1 MSDVYRVDAE
11 ITAPVYDTE
20 VTDRVE
26 DAITNVFPG
35 AEIETRP
42 GELAATT
49 HSLEH
54 FSERLHQQ
62 AILDTARMTFF
73 GNRSGNGFTFALHKQ
88 AAFEGYV
95 NFAVDEPAE
104 LGNIHV
110 SVRVDHPDVESFVDR
125 IAPPTEDGVPLDG
138 GDE

>member
-1 MSDVYRVDAE
+1 MSDVYSIDVE

-26 DAITNVFPG
+26 DAITNIFPG
-35 AEIETRP
+35 AEIESRP

-54 FSERLHQQ
+54 LSERLHQQ
-62 AILDTARMTFF
+62 TILDTARMEFF
-73 GNRSGNGFTFALHKQ
+73 GTQRGDGFTFALRKQ

-110 SVRVDHPDVESFVDR
+110 SVRVEHPDVESFVDR
-125 IAPPTEDGVPLDG
+125 IAPPTEDGVPVDG
-138 GDE
+138 DPE